1 MPDGAEHRT
10 FGKAGLGLVTV
21 GALAATAS
29 VVAWSLASPSNDPV
43 GAMVSRV
50 GAGWERLTQWY
61 AGNPVADR
69 PNWSAMQVK
78 LLDAQSARGPDAMVR
93 YGCGACHVIPGVA
106 GARGTVGPS
115 LAGFADRAYIAGILT
130 NAPGNL
136 QRWLIDPPLFAPDTA
151 MPDMSVTEADA
162 ADMAAYLLSL
172 TGAP

>member
-78 LLDAQSARGPDAMVR
+78 LLDAQSDRGPDAMVR
-93 YGCGACHVIPGVA
+93 YGCGACHVIPPSQGFDPADERPRHGVRPALADHHAESLIGHRFQIRKHRTA
-106 GARGTVGPS
+106 GHVR
-115 LAGFADRAYIAGILT
+115 RKIQMH
-130 NAPGNL
+130 APG
-136 QRWLIDPPLFAPDTA
+136 
-151 MPDMSVTEADA
+151 S
-162 ADMAAYLLSL
+162 
-172 TGAP
+172 